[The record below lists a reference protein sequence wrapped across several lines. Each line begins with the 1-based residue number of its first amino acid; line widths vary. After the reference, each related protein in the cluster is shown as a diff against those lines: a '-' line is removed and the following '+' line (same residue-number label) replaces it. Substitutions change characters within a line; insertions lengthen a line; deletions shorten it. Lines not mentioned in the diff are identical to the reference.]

1 MTNEDTLTISEEL
14 KAKRKII
21 ENRII
26 SLEKYNYNQKDYSQ
40 NEMVDKIKKIIE
52 EEINK

>member
-1 MTNEDTLTISEEL
+1 MPNENPLTISEEL
-14 KAKRKII
+14 KAKRKNI

-26 SLEKYNYNQKDYSQ
+26 ALEKYNYNQKDYSQ
-40 NEMVDKIKKIIE
+40 NEMVEKIKKIIE